1 LKTESFPSPQAG
13 WGLGG
18 GEAKRYVLAI
28 IAAGTLLRLVSAAT
42 VGLGVDE
49 TYMVVASRQ
58 MSAGYFDHPPVAFWI
73 ARAAAAIGGEHRVIV
88 RLPFIALFIGTTW
101 LMYRL
106 TARLYG
112 ERAGVWA
119 ALALNT
125 SAVFAVSAGGWVLP
139 DGPLDFGLVA
149 AAYCLV
155 RATLE
160 EHGRYPIAWW
170 IAAGACT
177 GLALLSK
184 YHAALFMLGVMAFL
198 VIQPAQRHWLRRP
211 EPYLFASIA
220 LLIFLPDVLWNA
232 RHGWASFAFQLG
244 RSGVS
249 SAIPLATRLRAL
261 GQTIAGQATWVLPW
275 IWVPLAVA
283 LGRTIA
289 KRPRDDRD
297 WLLLCLA
304 AGPIIIFTVVALG
317 GLPAL
322 PHWAAPGYLMAF
334 PLVGAAAAAAA
345 EDARALRRWLAG
357 SAVAFVGL
365 VAVLMSAAATG
376 WPARLVPALVRRHD
390 PTVELLDWS
399 ELPRGL
405 DSLHVLHRPNTF
417 VAGTSW
423 IQASKVAYALGPGV
437 HVLCLTAD
445 PRHFGFLEDER
456 RYIGRDALIITR
468 LPDSRGVV
476 TRYGPYFDR
485 VEDVGRIPIY
495 RFGHHEFDVGV
506 YLAHDFRAL
515 TPQPALPSAVR
526 VAVAPRAFDAGYLLF
541 DTNPGNPTP

>member
-1 LKTESFPSPQAG
+1 MKTQTSPSPLAG
-13 WGLGG
+13 RGLGG
-18 GEAKRYVLAI
+18 GEGKRYVLAI
-28 IAAGTLLRLVSAAT
+28 ITAGTLLRLVAAAT

-58 MSAGYFDHPPVAFWI
+58 VSAGYFDHPPLAFWI
-73 ARAAAAIGGEHRVIV
+73 ARAAAALGGEHRVIV

-106 TARLYG
+106 AARLYG
-112 ERAGVWA
+112 DRAGVWA
-119 ALALNT
+119 ALALNV
-125 SAVFAVSAGGWVLP
+125 SAVFAVSTGGWVLP

-149 AAYCLV
+149 AAYCLA

-160 EHGRYPIAWW
+160 EHGRHPTAWW

-198 VIQPAQRHWLRRP
+198 VIQPAQRRWLRRP
-211 EPYLFASIA
+211 EPYLAASIA
-220 LLIFLPDVLWNA
+220 LVMFLPDVLWNA

-244 RSGVS
+244 RSGFS
-249 SAIPLATRLRAL
+249 TAIPLGTRLTAL
-261 GQTIAGQATWVLPW
+261 GQTIAGQAALVLPW
-275 IWVPLAVA
+275 IWVPLVVVLARA
-283 LGRTIA
+283 IA
-289 KRPRDDRD
+289 NRPRDDRD

-304 AGPIIIFTVVALG
+304 AGPIILFTVVGLG
-317 GLPAL
+317 GIPAL

-334 PLVGAAAAAAA
+334 PLLGAAAAAANA
-345 EDARALRRWLAG
+345 HTLRRWLAG

-365 VAVLMSAAATG
+365 FAILVSAAATG
-376 WPARLVPALVRRHD
+376 WPARIAPALVGRHD

-423 IQASKVAYALGPGV
+423 IQAAKVAYALGPRIE
-437 HVLCLTAD
+437 VLCLTAD

-456 RYIGRDALIITR
+456 RYIGRDAVIVTR

-485 VEDVGRIPIY
+485 VDDVGRIPIY
-495 RFGHHEFDVGV
+495 RFGHREFDVGV
-506 YLAHDFRAL
+506 YLAHDFRTL
-515 TPQPALPSAVR
+515 IPQPALPSAVR

-541 DTNPGNPTP
+541 DTNPGNLTP